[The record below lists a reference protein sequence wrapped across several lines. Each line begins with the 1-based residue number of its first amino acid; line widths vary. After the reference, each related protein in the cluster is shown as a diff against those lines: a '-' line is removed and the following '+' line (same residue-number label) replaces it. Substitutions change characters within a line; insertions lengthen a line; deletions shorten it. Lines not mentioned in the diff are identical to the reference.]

1 MHLCYSS
8 YFRWLEFSV
17 SKMNEACYGLKLTFL
32 DINLQ
37 ANVTQV
43 EVNIPHKHHNAV
55 IGAKGRLI
63 RSIMD
68 DCGGVS
74 IKFPPEGSNS
84 DTVLIRGPKDDVEK
98 AKMQLLEILNEK
110 VRLYLVNKIFS
121 RPKFRVLKT
130 LRTRCLVWSK
140 KVTVTLVF

>member
-1 MHLCYSS
+1 M
-8 YFRWLEFSV
+8 
-17 SKMNEACYGLKLTFL
+17 
-32 DINLQ
+32 
-37 ANVTQV
+37 TQV

-121 RPKFRVLKT
+121 RPKFGVLNT
-130 LRTRCLVWSK
+130 LRSRFPDLVKESGSHSCLLKEGLSQNQGGVAGDEK
-140 KVTVTLVF
+140 QQRRR

>member
-1 MHLCYSS
+1 M
-8 YFRWLEFSV
+8 
-17 SKMNEACYGLKLTFL
+17 
-32 DINLQ
+32 
-37 ANVTQV
+37 TQV

-110 VRLYLVNKIFS
+110 VRLYLVNKIFN
-121 RPKFRVLKT
+121 RPKFGGLNT

-140 KVTVTLVF
+140 KVAVTLVF

>member
-1 MHLCYSS
+1 M
-8 YFRWLEFSV
+8 
-17 SKMNEACYGLKLTFL
+17 
-32 DINLQ
+32 
-37 ANVTQV
+37 TQV

-121 RPKFRVLKT
+121 RPKFGVLNT
-130 LRTRCLVWSK
+130 LRSKCLVWSK
-140 KVTVTLVF
+140 KVAVTLVF